1 VVQGLCVCAG
11 AMLNH
16 GLDEPLI
23 TIADNEVVVVLRGPG
38 EDMNRI
44 RIPENITAGLSPT
57 VAATLNER
65 QKTVLAEIDKNGTVS
80 TGWITKTL
88 GIVKDTAAMDIKELV
103 VYMA

>member
-1 VVQGLCVCAG
+1 
-11 AMLNH
+11 MLNH

-23 TIADNEVVVVLRGPG
+23 TIADNEVVVVLRVPG

-44 RIPENITAGLSPT
+44 RIPENITACLSSS

-65 QKTVLAEIDKNGTVS
+65 QKVVLAEIVKNGTVS

-88 GIVKDTAAMDIKELV
+88 GIVKDTAARDIK
-103 VYMA
+103 